1 VTNVSGDY
9 APGLDLRE
17 LPELAAAD
25 AGQAERDRH
34 LTPRVFEAIR
44 DAGFPRHFVP
54 MQWKGN
60 EGGFLPYLTAV
71 TEVARK
77 DASAGWC
84 AAIAGT
90 LSRMAAF
97 LPDEGQAALWAQG
110 PDSFVVGALVPAGKA
125 VLANGGW
132 TLSGQ
137 WDYVSGIHASDHALL
152 ACRVPSTDTE
162 PEGRFLLVH
171 RSAYHIKET
180 WRTMGMRGTGSDT
193 LVIDEAFVPT
203 QHSFP
208 MTALVAGKPAR
219 SGAPSLTVPL
229 RSVSG
234 LTFAAPILG
243 SVRGALDAWSS
254 TVIRKR
260 AAGWPQPQAS
270 ATPELVLARSA
281 GEADAAELLL
291 ARVAAAAD
299 EGGLRDEWGGARAQR
314 DQVLAVDLL
323 IEAVNRLLRTGGT
336 SGQKE
341 GDDLQRFWRD
351 ANAGASHAVLA
362 WEPAARRYAAACLAQ
377 FDAPSGAHGAGA

>member
-1 VTNVSGDY
+1 VTNVSSDY
-9 APGLDLRE
+9 ARGLDLGE
-17 LPELAAAD
+17 LPELAAAH

-54 MQWKGN
+54 AQWKGN
-60 EGGFLPYLTAV
+60 EGGFTPYLTAV
-71 TEVARK
+71 AEVARK
-77 DASAGWC
+77 DPSAGWC

-97 LPDEGQAALWAQG
+97 LPDEGQEALWAQG

-125 VLANGGW
+125 VVTDGGW

-137 WDYVSGIHASDHALL
+137 WDYVSGIHASDYALL
-152 ACRVPSTDTE
+152 ACRVPRPGGE

-193 LVIDEAFVPT
+193 LVIDQAFVPT
-203 QHSFP
+203 AHSFP
-208 MTALVAGKPAR
+208 MNALVEGKPAEC
-219 SGAPSLTVPL
+219 GAPSLTVPL

-243 SVRGALDAWSS
+243 AVRGALDAWSS
-254 TVIRKR
+254 AVARKR
-260 AAGWPQPQAS
+260 AAGRPQPQPS
-270 ATPELVLARSA
+270 ATPELVLARGA
-281 GEADAAELLL
+281 GEGDAAELLL
-291 ARVAAAAD
+291 ARVAAEAD
-299 EGGLRDEWGGARAQR
+299 EGGLRDEWSSARAQR

-341 GDDLQRFWRD
+341 SDELQRFWRD

-362 WEPAARRYAAACLAQ
+362 WEPAARRFAAVSLAK
-377 FDAPSGAHGAGA
+377 FDAAPG